1 MKNTDVSIALKIIH
15 EKGMTPKNI
24 NLKVVN
30 DTKETRILEL
40 EELKERIEKIKYE
53 LSALE
58 VDINTIKVLYKN
70 CYKFFKSEEMTASR
84 NDLTAIEYKLNEY
97 NNSLEEKEKNYS
109 KSKLSMEEQIESLK
123 FKKRFI
129 ESELSALNSEILKIS
144 TSK

>member
-1 MKNTDVSIALKIIH
+1 MKNNDASIALRILH
-15 EKGMTPKNI
+15 EKRMAPKNI
-24 NLKVVN
+24 NLKVLN

-40 EELKERIEKIKYE
+40 EDLKERIEKIKYE
-53 LSALE
+53 LSTLE

-84 NDLTAIEYKLNEY
+84 DDLITIETKLNEY
-97 NNSLEEKEKNYS
+97 NDSLEEKEKNYS
-109 KSKLSMEEQIESLK
+109 KSKLSMEDQIESLK
-123 FKKRFI
+123 FKKKFI

>member
-1 MKNTDVSIALKIIH
+1 MKNTDTSIALKIIH
-15 EKGMTPKNI
+15 EKGMAPKNI
-24 NLKVVN
+24 NLKVLN
-30 DTKETRILEL
+30 DTKETKILEL

-53 LSALE
+53 LSTLE

-84 NDLTAIEYKLNEY
+84 DDLTAIEDKLNEY
-97 NNSLEEKEKNYS
+97 NDSLEEKEKNYS